1 METIMTSERD
11 RVRALNDQLRKHHR
25 GGRIVITR
33 GIQALGADAILKIDQ
48 AIAAFDTFTNDNDP
62 YGRTISAVSRSTTR

>member
-1 METIMTSERD
+1 MTSERD

-33 GIQALGADAILKIDQ
+33 GIQALGADAILKINQ
-48 AIAAFDTFTNDNDP
+48 AIAALDAFTDRQRP
-62 YGRTISAVSRSTTR
+62 LQRARLRQRSRSKTR

>member
-1 METIMTSERD
+1 MTSERD

-48 AIAAFDTFTNDNDP
+48 AIAAFDAFTP
-62 YGRTISAVSRSTTR
+62 TMTLTASTISGPSRSKTR